1 MYIVF
6 FLILLY
12 DFFMKIWLKFIIG
25 SILGIISALI
35 IPTDTFVM
43 QKILPYITKY
53 SIQFGRYMLLPLIFF
68 TMTVSVCKLRKKN
81 LLLKTALKSISVVT
95 ISSLILTII
104 GIISGLLVSLPRIP
118 IPVEK
123 ISQVTTLDI
132 PSNLLKLFPNSV
144 FECFL
149 DGSYLLPLYIFAG
162 FAGAGCATDSNI
174 AKPVLTLFDSFS
186 KVSYFIM
193 CFFIDMLAFGM
204 IPIAATWTL
213 DFVAA
218 IKLNTFTN
226 LIILLSVDLVLII
239 FVIYPLILRFGF
251 KELHPYRILYA
262 SITSIITAF
271 FSGDTNLVLA
281 INMRHGKDSLGIR
294 RRLNSVVFPIFSTF
308 ARGGSALV
316 VSICFI
322 VILRSYSSLGISFFD
337 IMWLCGAVFICSF
350 FLGAL
355 PTGGAFIAL
364 TVICNIYGRGYA
376 AGYLLL
382 KPVAPILCAYA
393 AAIDAATAIFGS
405 YLIAS
410 KSKMTEHKETRYFI

>member
-53 SIQFGRYMLLPLIFF
+53 SIQFGRYMHLLLIFF
-68 TMTVSVCKLRKKN
+68 TMTGSECKLRKKT

-149 DGSYLLPLYIFAG
+149 DGSYLLPLYMF
-162 FAGAGCATDSNI
+162 
-174 AKPVLTLFDSFS
+174 
-186 KVSYFIM
+186 
-193 CFFIDMLAFGM
+193 
-204 IPIAATWTL
+204 
-213 DFVAA
+213 
-218 IKLNTFTN
+218 
-226 LIILLSVDLVLII
+226 
-239 FVIYPLILRFGF
+239 
-251 KELHPYRILYA
+251 
-262 SITSIITAF
+262 
-271 FSGDTNLVLA
+271 
-281 INMRHGKDSLGIR
+281 
-294 RRLNSVVFPIFSTF
+294 F
-308 ARGGSALV
+308 AR
-316 VSICFI
+316 
-322 VILRSYSSLGISFFD
+322 RQ
-337 IMWLCGAVFICSF
+337 
-350 FLGAL
+350 
-355 PTGGAFIAL
+355 
-364 TVICNIYGRGYA
+364 
-376 AGYLLL
+376 
-382 KPVAPILCAYA
+382 
-393 AAIDAATAIFGS
+393 
-405 YLIAS
+405 
-410 KSKMTEHKETRYFI
+410 KME